1 MPEGNEPVTPP
12 MPPGTPG
19 NLQPPATPVY
29 PTFTAPGA
37 IQWRQ
42 AMLPA
47 ALAGLL
53 AGLFIFLPYL
63 SALIFIWMFI
73 AGLIAVMA
81 YRKRVGA
88 SLTLFMGARIG
99 AVVGFFAFLVVG
111 PSFLIS
117 ALSEPDKLR
126 EALQQSMQNSAR
138 NADPQQTK
146 ALQDLLARM
155 STPEG
160 LHILMILALL
170 LLFGFLVVLCAV
182 GGAAGST
189 IGGKNRPV

>member
-1 MPEGNEPVTPP
+1 

-19 NLQPPATPVY
+19 NLQPPATPIFPSY
-29 PTFTAPGA
+29 SAPGA

-53 AGLFIFLPYL
+53 AGFLIFVPYL
-63 SALIFIWMFI
+63 SALFFVWMFI
-73 AGLIAVMA
+73 AGLMAVIA
-81 YRKRVGA
+81 YRRRVGA
-88 SLTLFMGARIG
+88 SLTLFTGAKIG
-99 AVVGFFAFLVVG
+99 AVAGFFAFLVVG
-111 PSFLIS
+111 PGFLIS

-146 ALQDLLARM
+146 ALQDLLAKM

-160 LHILMILALL
+160 LHILMVIGLVF
-170 LLFGFLVVLCAV
+170 LFGFLVVLCAV

-189 IGGKNRPV
+189 IGRKNRPV